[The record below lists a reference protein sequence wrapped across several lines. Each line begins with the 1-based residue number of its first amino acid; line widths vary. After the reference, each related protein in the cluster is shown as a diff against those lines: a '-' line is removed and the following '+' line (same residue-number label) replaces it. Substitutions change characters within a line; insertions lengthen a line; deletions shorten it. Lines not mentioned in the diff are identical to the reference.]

1 MVNSDLDRIF
11 AALADPT
18 RRTIMEHLALEDATV
33 KVLAAPFPMT
43 LQAVS
48 RHLKVLEGAGLITR
62 GRDAQF
68 RPTALA
74 EAPLEDAITW
84 IDRTLRTRRTTLTPR
99 PGFQPAAGG
108 AS

>member
-1 MVNSDLDRIF
+1 MESDLDRTF

-18 RRTIMEHLALEDATV
+18 RRAILERLAQGDATV
-33 KVLAAPFPMT
+33 KVLAAPFEMS

-48 RHLKVLEGAGLITR
+48 RHLQVLQGAGLVTR
-62 GRDAQF
+62 GRNAQF

-84 IDRTLRTRRTTLTPR
+84 MARNLSTRRARLP
-99 PGFQPAAGG
+99 PSPVFQLQDDG